1 MADYDGMLLGAAVIG
16 GNGGVMVDGGGG
28 VMVDGG
34 GEMIGG
40 GNSMGGDG
48 WHGNGHGCE
57 GSDPLQCPVCG
68 GHYQRSTCFRYCV
81 RSSSWQEENQKR
93 I

>member
-40 GNSMGGDG
+40 GNSMGG
-48 WHGNGHGCE
+48 WMA
-57 GSDPLQCPVCG
+57 
-68 GHYQRSTCFRYCV
+68 R
-81 RSSSWQEENQKR
+81 KR
-93 I
+93 ARARV